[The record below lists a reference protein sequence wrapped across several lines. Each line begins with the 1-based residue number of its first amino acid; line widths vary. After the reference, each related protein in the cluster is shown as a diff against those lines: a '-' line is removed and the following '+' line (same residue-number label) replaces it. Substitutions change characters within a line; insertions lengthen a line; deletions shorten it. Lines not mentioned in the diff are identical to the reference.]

1 MMKWR
6 SAWNVIFT
14 LSEGGNTIALVAEND
29 QKEVRRHGRIW
40 HRVLVGLAA
49 CVALL
54 IIFHRPI
61 LLGIGRQIVSRYAA
75 RENLRIDFRL
85 EGNPFG
91 YLTIRNFR
99 AFPTGPTAIESI
111 DIDQL
116 YVDYGLLGLA
126 RHGLSHFLEDVELR
140 SARIVLNPAKA
151 PPPKPRPKKKLTLP
165 SVFPERIRLADVTL
179 VVRNKPNDLVVEHVD
194 LDLNPRIPGAVR
206 IEKLQLPSGDSWS
219 RISGQTSYANKNLV
233 LRDLILSDHERIRL
247 FNVDAS
253 RIDTKTLDL
262 KLDSAIGG
270 GQLSASAELHET
282 GSSLNA
288 KINVAAQR
296 IAAESLNKFSFLP
309 EDFLSGKIER
319 LALDGAGTI
328 DAPRTWSG
336 VMSLRVSTVDS
347 PPIHFDTGVI
357 EVSAEQGRATLRS
370 ADIVQDNNEFHF
382 RGSME
387 LPSVIEDF
395 GRTPTSLEIVG
406 TAPDLQRLTTGTVA
420 QLSGSAQFNGKID
433 IANAKIEA
441 TLGATAESVG
451 FPGGTIEKLS
461 STLRA
466 SKVIAKA
473 DARPSSPASAKA
485 TADKPRPATPKAFAS
500 KQPQRQWFA
509 DLRTAMEFN
518 LAGIRYRDH
527 IIDSIEGSLN
537 GSNDI
542 LGLDRLNL
550 RRNQNE
556 LNVRGR
562 YKLPEEVGKA
572 PSQPA
577 NLDVALN
584 APEVGDFWVPDSPN
598 KLTGPLQMAA
608 QIEWRQQTANGQVS
622 ISGSNLKMRDL
633 VFQQLSTQ
641 CSISN
646 NTLYVNDCRASLND
660 SDFFYATGRLNLR
673 QPYHYNGKISASI
686 ANLSTLQPLLRTFG
700 NQNELAGSVTFD
712 WEGNGD
718 AQISK
723 SSGNLKVALEKGRYG
738 NAQSLRANIDASY
751 SPEGLDVP
759 IIFFASGN
767 TDFQAV
773 AQAKGETLEITR
785 IQLDQGQARFASG
798 YVSVPLVWRNLG
810 TNAATIASS
819 GKVFATIQS
828 ENLDLKKLFSDLGI
842 KAGTSG
848 TLNARLDANGTI
860 GDLNASLNLRMQDL
874 RNDRWPKMEPATFDL
889 NAQAVHDRLT
899 VLGKLQQA
907 RIQPLELNANMPF
920 DIPKIARAGKL
931 PDETPITAKARL
943 PRSSV
948 NFVRQFVPALE
959 QLDGNLGLDVDVSGT
974 IGKPVFSGAG
984 DMTVNVARFTNA
996 TLPALTNFSA
1006 RLSFAQNAISLER
1019 FGGDLA
1025 GGPFTMNGRVTFPKL
1040 TEPTLD
1046 LQLKANSV
1054 LLARNDTLTARAD
1067 ADLKVNGPFAAATV
1081 SGNVAMTNS
1090 HILKNIDL
1098 IPIGLPGRPAPEPP
1112 SERPEISFP
1121 DPPLRDWKFDISIKT
1136 KDPVLIRGNL
1146 ATGGA
1151 IAEIKL
1157 TGTGLHPELQGT
1169 VRMENVEATLPF
1181 SRLEISQGFLY
1192 FDPSDS
1198 MNPRLELRGTSVI
1211 RDYTVR
1217 VYVYGTMLAPEAIFT
1232 SEPPLPQE
1240 EIISLIATGATRQ
1253 ELSGRGNV
1261 LAGRAAMLLVQQL
1274 YRKIFKKGEPT
1285 QSNEFFN
1292 RLDLDVGAVDPRTG
1306 RQQVS
1311 ARFKLSDQFVLV
1323 GDVGVGGDYRGMLK
1337 YLIRFR

>member
-1 MMKWR
+1 
-6 SAWNVIFT
+6 
-14 LSEGGNTIALVAEND
+14 VAED
-29 QKEVRRHGRIW
+29 RQAKAQTSRQGWFGRRRI
-40 HRVLVGLAA
+40 LMAIATCAA
-49 CVALL
+49 LFL
-54 IIFHRPI
+54 IFHRPI
-61 LLGIGRQIVSRYAA
+61 LLAIGRQIVLRYAA
-75 RENLRIDFRL
+75 RENLKIDFRL

-91 YLTIRNFR
+91 YLTVRNFR
-99 AFPTGPTAIESI
+99 ALPTGASAIESI

-116 YVDYGLLGLA
+116 FVDYSLLELA
-126 RHGLSHFLEDVELR
+126 RHGFSHFLEDVELR
-140 SARIVLNPAKA
+140 SARVVLNPARA
-151 PPPKPRPKKKLTLP
+151 PPPKPRPKQKLTLP

-179 VVRNKPNDLVVEHVD
+179 VVRNKPNDFVVEHVD
-194 LDLNPRIPGAVR
+194 LDLNPRSPGEARV
-206 IEKLQLPSGDSWS
+206 EKLQLPSGDSWS
-219 RISGQTSYANKNLV
+219 RISGQTSYANKNFV
-233 LRDLILSDHERIRL
+233 LRDLILSDEEQIRL
-247 FNVDAS
+247 LNVDAS
-253 RIDTKTLDL
+253 RIDTKTLGL
-262 KLDSAIGG
+262 KLDCAIGG
-270 GQLSASAELHET
+270 GQLSASAAFTET
-282 GSSLNA
+282 ESSLNA
-288 KINVAAQR
+288 KLNVAGQK
-296 IAAESLNKFSFLP
+296 IAAESLNKFLLLP
-309 EDFLSGKIER
+309 EDSLSGEIER
-319 LALDGAGTI
+319 LALDGTGTI

-336 VMSLRVSTVDS
+336 AMSLQISNVDR
-347 PPIHFDTGVI
+347 PEIHFDTGVI
-357 EVSAEQGRATLRS
+357 EVSAQRGRATLRS
-370 ADIVQDNNEFHF
+370 ADIVQDKNEFHF
-382 RGSME
+382 RGTME
-387 LPSVIEDF
+387 LPSTAQDF
-395 GRTPTSLEIVG
+395 GRTPTTLEIAG
-406 TAPDLQRLTTGTVA
+406 TAPDLQRLTTGTSV
-420 QLSGSAQFNGKID
+420 QLTGSAQFTGKVD
-433 IANAKIEA
+433 IVNAKIEA
-441 TLGATAESVG
+441 TLGATAESIG

-466 SKVIAKA
+466 SKTVAHA
-473 DARPSSPASAKA
+473 DTKRP
-485 TADKPRPATPKAFAS
+485 
-500 KQPQRQWFA
+500 WFA
-509 DLRTAMEFN
+509 DLRTAMEFD

-527 IIDSIEGSLN
+527 IIDSVQGSLN
-537 GSNDI
+537 GSDDI
-542 LGLDRLNL
+542 LGLDRLSL

-556 LNVRGR
+556 LNIRGR

-577 NLDVALN
+577 DLDVELN
-584 APEVGDFWVPDSPN
+584 APEVGDFWVADSSN
-598 KLTGPLQMAA
+598 KLSGPLQMAA
-608 QIEWRQQTANGQVS
+608 QIEWRQQTASGQAS

-646 NTLYVNDCRASLND
+646 NIVYLNDCRASLND

-673 QPYHYNGKISASI
+673 QPYHYNGKVSANVG
-686 ANLSTLQPLLRTFG
+686 NLSTLRPLLRTFG
-700 NQNELAGSVTFD
+700 NQNEVAGSVTLD
-712 WEGNGD
+712 WEGNGN

-723 SSGNLKVALEKGRYG
+723 SSGNLKFVLENGRYG
-738 NAQSLRANIDASY
+738 NTQSLRANVDASY

-759 IIFFASGN
+759 IIFFATGN

-798 YVSVPLVWRNLG
+798 YVSFPLVWRNLG
-810 TNAATIASS
+810 TNAATIPAS

-860 GDLNASLNLRMQDL
+860 GDLNAGLSVQMRDL
-874 RNDRWPKMEPATFDL
+874 RNDRWPKMEPATFEL

-907 RIQPLELNANMPF
+907 RIQPFELNANMPF
-920 DIPKIARAGKL
+920 DIPKISRARQL
-931 PDETPITAKARL
+931 PDDTPITAKARL

-984 DMTVNVARFTNA
+984 DVTVNVARFTNA
-996 TLPALTNFSA
+996 TIPALTNFSA

-1025 GGPFTMNGRVTFPKL
+1025 GGPFTMSGRLNFPKL

-1067 ADLKVNGPFAAATV
+1067 ADVTVTGPFATATV

-1112 SERPEISFP
+1112 SERPQISFP
-1121 DPPLRDWKFDISIKT
+1121 DPPLRDWKFDVAIKT

-1151 IAEIKL
+1151 IADIKL

-1169 VRMENVEATLPF
+1169 VRLENVEATLPF
-1181 SRLEISQGFLY
+1181 SRLEVSQGFLY

-1198 MNPRLELRGTSVI
+1198 MNPRLELHGTSVI

-1311 ARFKLSDQFVLV
+1311 ARFKISDQFVLV

>member
-1 MMKWR
+1 M
-6 SAWNVIFT
+6 
-14 LSEGGNTIALVAEND
+14 AEND
-29 QKEVRRHGRIW
+29 QKEVRRPGRIW

-61 LLGIGRQIVSRYAA
+61 LLAIGRQIVLRYAA
-75 RENLRIDFRL
+75 REHLKVDFRL
-85 EGNPFG
+85 EGNPFSH
-91 YLTIRNFR
+91 LTVRNFR
-99 AFPTGPTAIESI
+99 ALPTGASAIESI

-116 YVDYGLLGLA
+116 FVDYNLLGFA
-126 RHGLSHFLEDVELR
+126 RHGFSHFLEDVELR
-140 SARIVLNPAKA
+140 SARVVLNPASA
-151 PPPKPRPKKKLTLP
+151 PPSKPRPKQKLTLP
-165 SVFPERIRLADVTL
+165 SVFPERIRLADVTV
-179 VVRNKPNDLVVEHVD
+179 VVRNRPNDFVVEHVD
-194 LDLNPRIPGAVR
+194 LDLNPRSPGEVR

-219 RISGQTSYANKNLV
+219 RISGQASYANKNLV
-233 LRDLILSDHERIRL
+233 LRDLILSDQEQIRL
-247 FNVDAS
+247 LNVDAS
-253 RIDTKTLDL
+253 RIDDKAMGL
-262 KLDSAIGG
+262 KLDSGIGG
-270 GQLSASAELHET
+270 GQLWASAELTET
-282 GSSLNA
+282 ESSLNGTISIIA
-288 KINVAAQR
+288 ENV
-296 IAAESLNKFSFLP
+296 AAESLNKFLGFP
-309 EDFLSGKIER
+309 SGY
-319 LALDGAGTI
+319 LAGELQALTLAWKGVI
-328 DAPRTWSG
+328 DQPRTWSG
-336 VMSLRVSTVDS
+336 TMTLWTGNMHGLGINFDSGNVDVSMGD
-347 PPIHFDTGVI
+347 GK
-357 EVSAEQGRATLRS
+357 ATLRS
-370 ADIVQDNNEFHF
+370 ADIVEDKNEFHF
-382 RGSME
+382 RGTME
-387 LPSVIEDF
+387 LPSVVEDF
-395 GRTPTSLEIVG
+395 GRTPTTLEIAG
-406 TAPDLQRLTTGTVA
+406 RAPDLQRLTTGRPV
-420 QLSGSAQFNGKID
+420 QLTGSAQFTGKID
-433 IANAKIEA
+433 IVNAKIEA
-441 TLGATAESVG
+441 TLGVTGNSVG
-451 FPGGTIEKLS
+451 FPDGAIEKLN

-466 SKVIAKA
+466 SKNVARA
-473 DARPSSPASAKA
+473 DTKRP
-485 TADKPRPATPKAFAS
+485 
-500 KQPQRQWFA
+500 WFA
-509 DLRTAMEFN
+509 DLRTAMEFD

-527 IIDSIEGSLN
+527 IIDSVEGSLN
-537 GSNDI
+537 SSDDL
-542 LGLDRLNL
+542 LGLDRLDL

-556 LNVRGR
+556 LNIRGR
-562 YKLPEEVGKA
+562 YRLPAEVGKA
-572 PSQPA
+572 ASQPA
-577 NLDVALN
+577 QLDFALN
-584 APEVGDFWVPDSPN
+584 APEAADFWTADSPN
-598 KLTGPLQMAA
+598 KLSGPLEMTG
-608 QIEWRQQTANGQVS
+608 QIKWEHEVANGQIS

-633 VFQQLSTQ
+633 VFRQLSTQ

-646 NTLYVNDCRASLND
+646 NIVYLNDCRASLND
-660 SDFFYATGRLNLR
+660 SDFFNATGSLNLR
-673 QPYHYNGKISASI
+673 QPYHYNGKVSANI

-700 NQNELAGSVTFD
+700 NQSELAGSVSLD
-712 WEGNGD
+712 WEGNGN

-723 SSGNLKVALEKGRYG
+723 SSGNLKFVFENGRYG
-738 NAQSLRANIDASY
+738 NTQSLRANIDASY
-751 SPEGLDVP
+751 SPDGLDVP

-773 AQAKGETLEITR
+773 AQAKGETLEINR

-798 YVSVPLVWRNLG
+798 YVSFPLVWRNLG
-810 TNAATIASS
+810 TNAATIPSS

-848 TLNARLDANGTI
+848 TLNARLDADGTI
-860 GDLNASLNLRMQDL
+860 GDLNARLDVQMRDL
-874 RNDRWPKMEPATFDL
+874 RNETWPKMEPATFEL
-889 NAQAVHDRLT
+889 SAQTVHDRLT

-907 RIQPLELNANMPF
+907 RIQPLELNANLPF

-984 DMTVNVARFTNA
+984 DVTVNVARFTNA
-996 TLPALTNFSA
+996 TIPALTNFSA
-1006 RLSFAQNAISLER
+1006 RLRFAQNALSLER

-1025 GGPFTMNGRVTFPKL
+1025 GGPFNMSGRVTFPKL

-1067 ADLKVNGPFAAATV
+1067 ADVTVRGPLAVATV

-1112 SERPEISFP
+1112 SERPQFSFP
-1121 DPPLRDWKFDISIKT
+1121 DPPLRNWKFDVTIKT

-1151 IAEIKL
+1151 IADLKL
-1157 TGTGLHPELQGT
+1157 SGTGLGPGLQGT

-1181 SRLEISQGFLY
+1181 SRLEVSQGFLY

-1198 MNPRLELRGTSVI
+1198 MNPRLELHGTSVI

-1285 QSNEFFN
+1285 QSNELFN

-1311 ARFKLSDQFVLV
+1311 ARFKISDQFVLV